1 MTPATETHHT
11 LGRHVPRTKAMAH
24 KRAVV
29 FGVGVS
35 ALFHIVAILL
45 YSVVINEWG
54 PGETVLAVIAAP
66 RVVSGM
72 RVVRI
77 IEIGPSA
84 PTPEPPER
92 IPEPTVES
100 QFEFSDDGA
109 ASSGDFEL
117 EERGGG
123 VRAADVLRVRSSD
136 TRLWREALPEA
147 FALSDAERMQLEL
160 AGRLEEWADSVAIV
174 VAAEYALTDWTKT
187 DDQGR
192 RWGVS
197 PGKLHL
203 GDTTIPLPF
212 YFSGSE
218 ISTERAEAA
227 RRAWEDQDIL
237 NGANGQALRAS
248 WSERAEAIRRR
259 QDRDRS
265 GQDNDRSGQDKDRS
279 GQDKDPSGRDTK
291 RGGTASDRGRADPGS
306 GAPES
311 DSTGT
316 SP

>member
-1 MTPATETHHT
+1 MTPATETDHT
-11 LGRHVPRTKAMAH
+11 LGRNVPRTKAMAH

-29 FGVGVS
+29 LGVSVS
-35 ALFHIVAILL
+35 ALLHIVAVVL
-45 YSVVINEWG
+45 YSVVIKEWG
-54 PGETVLAVIAAP
+54 PGETIVAMAAAP

-72 RVVRI
+72 RVVQI

-84 PTPEPPER
+84 STPEPPER
-92 IPEPTVES
+92 IPEPTAES
-100 QFEFSDDGA
+100 QLEFADDGT
-109 ASSGDFEL
+109 ASSGNFEL
-117 EERGGG
+117 EERRGG

-147 FALSDAERMQLEL
+147 FELTEAQRMELEL
-160 AGRLEEWADSVAIV
+160 AGRLEEWADSVALV

-197 PGKLHL
+197 PGQLHL
-203 GDTTIPLPF
+203 GDITLPLPF

-227 RRAWEDQDIL
+227 RRAWEDQDI
-237 NGANGQALRAS
+237 ANGVAAQALRAS

-259 QDRDRS
+259 QNRDRS
-265 GQDNDRSGQDKDRS
+265 GQDSDRGGQENDRSGQEN
-279 GQDKDPSGRDTK
+279 
-291 RGGTASDRGRADPGS
+291 DRGRARSDPGS
-306 GAPES
+306 GAAES
-311 DSTGT
+311 DSTET
-316 SP
+316 SH